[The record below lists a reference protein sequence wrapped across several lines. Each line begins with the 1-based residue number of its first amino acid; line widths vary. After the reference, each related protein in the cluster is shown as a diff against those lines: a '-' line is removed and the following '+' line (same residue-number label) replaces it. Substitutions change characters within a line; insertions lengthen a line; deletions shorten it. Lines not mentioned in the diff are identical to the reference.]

1 MNKKYVLPMI
11 LTIAAILCFVAGS
24 PAYGFIPTKAA
35 NFSGLA
41 LILFS
46 GLAWAL
52 AGGKGSDK
60 KTGN

>member
-1 MNKKYVLPMI
+1 MNKKYALPMT
-11 LTIAAILCFVAGS
+11 LTIAATLCFVAGS
-24 PAYGFIPTKAA
+24 PAYGFIPAKAA

-41 LILFS
+41 LILFA

-52 AGGKGSDK
+52 AGGKGPGK